1 MPTMRV
7 SDPPYDERKA
17 GDRVFVRFRAS
28 TALDCFIECAN
39 LGLRG
44 WGSAARSPE
53 PARPG

>member
-7 SDPPYDERKA
+7 SDPTYDERKA
-17 GDRVFVRFRAS
+17 SDRVFVRFRAS